1 MKIPFYKFE
10 NIHSPKV
17 KEEIKES
24 FASILDKSN
33 FINGEEVAQFEKEF
47 AEFSGAKYAIG
58 VSNGLD
64 ALRMA
69 LLALGIGKD
78 DEVIAPSNTY
88 IATWL
93 AATDIG
99 CIIVPVEPRK
109 DTYNINP
116 DLIEAAITSKT
127 KAIMPVH
134 LYGQACEMDAI
145 MEIAKKHNLFV
156 IEDNAQS
163 QGAIYNGKQTGGI
176 GTVSGTSL
184 YPGKNLGAL
193 GDGGIV
199 TTNGEKLANEIRMI
213 ANYGSSVKYHHDIM
227 GTNCRLDTIHAAA
240 LSIKLKYL
248 NELNVQRQEIAKFY
262 DLNLMLVDNLIL
274 PVIAEKATTVYHQY
288 IIRTTKRD
296 ELQQYLADN
305 GIGTLIHYPIPP
317 HLQKCYAY
325 LGYKK
330 GDFPIAE
337 EIAETC
343 LSLPIFPGLKQ
354 EEMQY
359 IVDKIKEFFS

>member
-1 MKIPFYKFE
+1 MNIPFYTFE
-10 NIHSPKV
+10 HIHTPEI
-17 KEEIKES
+17 KEEIKQS
-24 FASILDKSN
+24 FAKILDKGN
-33 FINGEEVAQFEKEF
+33 FINGEEVGQFEQEF
-47 AEFSGAKYAIG
+47 ATFSGAKHAVG

-69 LLALGIGKD
+69 LVALGIGKG
-78 DEVIAPSNTY
+78 DEVIVPSNTY

-99 CIIVPVEPRK
+99 CIIIPVEPRK

-145 MEIAKKHNLFV
+145 MDIAKKHNLYV

-163 QGAIYNGKQTGGI
+163 QGATYNGKQTGGI
-176 GTVSGTSL
+176 GTVAGTSL

-199 TTNGEKLANEIRMI
+199 TTNDDELAKQIRMI
-213 ANYGSSVKYHHDIM
+213 ANYGSSIKYHHDIM
-227 GTNCRLDTIHAAA
+227 GTNCRLDTVHAAA
-240 LSIKLKYL
+240 LSIKLKHL
-248 NELNVQRQEIAKFY
+248 NTLNQQRQKIAKFY
-262 DLNLMLVDNLIL
+262 DLNLMLVDDLIL
-274 PVIAEKATTVYHQY
+274 PVIADKATTVYHQY
-288 IIRTTKRD
+288 IVRTSRRD
-296 ELQQYLADN
+296 ELQKFLADN

-317 HLQKCYAY
+317 HLQKCYSN

-343 LSLPIFPGLKQ
+343 LSLPIFPGMKP
-354 EEMQY
+354 EETAY
-359 IVDKIKEFFS
+359 IVEKIKAFFK